1 MQVIDG
7 EPVVVKIRKGGQRRR
22 RAGEAVRPFW
32 AATTGLRSTN
42 RKDLRHKPEL
52 GG

>member
-7 EPVVVKIRKGGQRRR
+7 EPVVVEIRKGAAPTACRRSN
-22 RAGEAVRPFW
+22 AALL

-42 RKDLRHKPEL
+42 RKDLRRKPEL